1 MVDVGGLWQ
10 WVWADFGF
18 LLILDFSY
26 GGRWVVGWL
35 VDFGF
40 WLWLSAVGNYGQWWW
55 WCAMGSGGGGLCSI
69 YYHLNFFLMIF

>member
-1 MVDVGGLWQ
+1 MMVDVGGLWQ

-18 LLILDFSY
+18 LLILDFCY

-40 WLWLSAVGNYGQWWW
+40 WLWLLAVGYYGQWWCGGVLW
-55 WCAMGSGGGGLCSI
+55 AVVVGGCAVYI
-69 YYHLNFFLMIF
+69 TV